1 MNTNHAE
8 SVRRAEDLHIVPA
21 AVSIPLQPSSV
32 VAAYVKRGDG
42 FVGTRISTS
51 A

>member
-1 MNTNHAE
+1 MSTH
-8 SVRRAEDLHIVPA
+8 RAENAPRVEVPLTLQA
-21 AVSIPLQPSSV
+21 VVSIPRPASSV

-42 FVGTRISTS
+42 CVGTRISTS